1 MPSVVEVN
9 EEASRHGSLSTDAEP
24 WQRHNGRLSATDRP
38 FVIDSEPPQ
47 SETKFEDVVDQ
58 VTPCCLINIHRQAA
72 KQRRIVKIL
81 KIRDDINDGS
91 PLGPSGHF
99 QGFVLSVPGQ
109 IIVSL
114 SRLNPGIDLIAH
126 AVDTVP
132 RGCGEM

>member
-9 EEASRHGSLSTDAEP
+9 EEASRHGSLSTDAVP

-58 VTPCCLINIHRQAA
+58 VTLCCCLINIDRQAA

-99 QGFVLSVPGQ
+99 QGFVLR
-109 IIVSL
+109 ICFRI
-114 SRLNPGIDLIAH
+114 NY
-126 AVDTVP
+126 
-132 RGCGEM
+132 C